1 MKHYEIFF
9 EFFGRNM
16 RTTVL
21 AQDEEQAR
29 NIVKNRINFVE
40 IKEKYQKSE
49 DEDTFETLQR
59 MMGIK
64 F

>member
-1 MKHYEIFF
+1 MHF
-9 EFFGRNM
+9 RS
-16 RTTVL
+16 L

-40 IKEKYQKSE
+40 IKEKYQKTE
-49 DEDTFETLQR
+49 DEVTIETLQR

>member
-9 EFFGRNM
+9 EFFGKNM

-40 IKEKYQKSE
+40 IKEKYQKSD
-49 DEDTFETLQR
+49 DEVTIETLQR

>member
-1 MKHYEIFF
+1 
-9 EFFGRNM
+9 M

-21 AQDEEQAR
+21 SQDEEQAR

-49 DEDTFETLQR
+49 DEDTFERLQR

>member
-49 DEDTFETLQR
+49 DEDTFERLQR
-59 MMGIK
+59 IMVIK